1 MTRKLELVLQLEVVL
16 LPSLMESLPAEV
28 ILHIVTFLEVLDI
41 VRLTQVSKRFYLICR
56 DNESWRNTSFET
68 SPWESDRRSRQT
80 LARAAVPVP
89 DPRVLE
95 IQRRAAALASS
106 NSAPKT
112 ATNGAK
118 ETVENPRSPDSSAES
133 ERIRALA
140 NWDPSYPNE
149 KVDWYGEYI
158 ARHGPIS
165 TSWLQQPTIREGST
179 DETHE
184 IRGMALHHDSNGS
197 RVVAPLDDGSVCLWE
212 LGHGISSDNSNN
224 QRKGAI
230 IGRSKAGLL
239 SFSDG
244 SNSDELYYLYPQ
256 KKIANVGVAEC
267 LSVDSVRNKAYFT
280 VHKGLHE
287 VDLNTLQ
294 ISHYEKYPFMISA
307 LSEATFPTPLTVGS
321 THSLH
326 LHDPRRS
333 MNACWSDASCTD
345 RVDNVAKFPAS
356 SRPKNDFYGL
366 LSGDEFAS
374 PFAPLFHPG
383 PLAIHNVSSAGTS
396 DASSGEIYVAG
407 RFPSLLI
414 YDRRSFP
421 KLRNTIHSGARL
433 CSLTSVPYPFRSLDD
448 RDLTPQ
454 AVHQAKSKPGKTLI
468 ACGEYNGKGLLE
480 MYGLSPEDNSSLA
493 VPGSAQSLTY
503 KNRVS
508 ASESKLLSVAAHGTR
523 LVVSDGDGSIR
534 WMERDGSTLVRRW
547 NINQYEGSEK
557 IGIFRSSSTEAH
569 GDVARKL
576 IPVNLGRTDA
586 QADSDELLIWT
597 GERVGVLAFK
607 NRPQFGLEDWEER
620 VETAEEK
627 IKRREERIYSET
639 MRRALEKQANEVR
652 FVRGLGAGVRGF

>member
-1 MTRKLELVLQLEVVL
+1 M
-16 LPSLMESLPAEV
+16 
-28 ILHIVTFLEVLDI
+28 
-41 VRLTQVSKRFYLICR
+41 
-56 DNESWRNTSFET
+56 
-68 SPWESDRRSRQT
+68 
-80 LARAAVPVP
+80 ARAPIPIP

-106 NSAPKT
+106 NSTQKT
-112 ATNGAK
+112 ATGGAK
-118 ETVENPRSPDSSAES
+118 EKGVKSTSPDPSTES
-133 ERIRALA
+133 QRLRALA

-184 IRGMALHHDSNGS
+184 IRGMALHHSSNGS

-212 LGHGISSDNSNN
+212 LGHGINSESSDN

-239 SFSDG
+239 SFSAG
-244 SNSDELYYLYPQ
+244 SDSDELYDLHP
-256 KKIANVGVAEC
+256 KTKTANTGVVEC
-267 LSVDSVRNKAYFT
+267 LSVDSVRNKAYFA

-294 ISHYEKYPFMISA
+294 ISHYEKYPFLITA
-307 LSEATFPTPLTVGS
+307 FSEVTFPTPLTVGS

-333 MNACWSDASCTD
+333 MNACWSDSSCTD
-345 RVDNVAKFPAS
+345 RVDNVANFPAS
-356 SRPKNDFYGL
+356 SRPKNDFYRL
-366 LSGDEFAS
+366 LSGDGFAS
-374 PFAPLFHPG
+374 SFAPLFHPG
-383 PLAIHNVSSAGTS
+383 PLAIHHVSSAGTS

-433 CSLTSVPYPFRSLDD
+433 CSLTSVPYPFRSLDN

-454 AVHQAKSKPGKTLI
+454 AVYQTKSKPGKTLV
-468 ACGEYNGKGLLE
+468 ACGEYNGKGSLE
-480 MYGLSPEDNSSLA
+480 IYGVSPEDNSSLA
-493 VPGSAQSLTY
+493 VPGSAQSLSY

-508 ASESKLLSVAAHGTR
+508 ASRSKLLSVATHGTR

-557 IGIFRSSSTEAH
+557 IVIFRSSSAEPH

-576 IPVNLGRTDA
+576 VPVNLGGTDA
-586 QADSDELLIWT
+586 QADGDELLIWT
-597 GERVGVLAFK
+597 GERIGVLAFK

-627 IKRREERIYSET
+627 IKRREERIYGET

-652 FVRGLGAGVRGF
+652 FVRGLGAGVRSL

>member
-1 MTRKLELVLQLEVVL
+1 M
-16 LPSLMESLPAEV
+16 
-28 ILHIVTFLEVLDI
+28 
-41 VRLTQVSKRFYLICR
+41 SKRFYPICR
-56 DNESWRNTSFET
+56 DNELWRNISFEA

-80 LARAAVPVP
+80 LARAPIPVP

-95 IQRRAAALASS
+95 IKRRAAALASS
-106 NSAPKT
+106 SRSQNNAKTGANSRGERST
-112 ATNGAK
+112 
-118 ETVENPRSPDSSAES
+118 SPDPSIEAQ
-133 ERIRALA
+133 RLRALA

-165 TSWLQQPTIREGST
+165 TSWLQQPTVREGST

-212 LGHGISSDNSNN
+212 LGRELNSGRNFD

-244 SNSDELYYLYPQ
+244 SDTDELHCSHPQ
-256 KKIANVGVAEC
+256 IKRANVGVVAC
-267 LSVDSVRNKAYFT
+267 LSVDSVRNKAYFA

-294 ISHYEKYPFMISA
+294 TSHYERYPSMISA

-333 MNACWSDASCTD
+333 RNACWSDPSCTD

-356 SRPKNDFYGL
+356 GRPKNDFYRL
-366 LSGDEFAS
+366 LSGDEPTS
-374 PFAPLFHPG
+374 PFAPLFHPV
-383 PLAIHNVSSAGTS
+383 PLAIHHVSPSGIS
-396 DASSGEIYVAG
+396 DANSGEIYVAG

-433 CSLTSVPYPFRSLDD
+433 CSLTSVPYPFRSLDE
-448 RDLTPQ
+448 RDLPPH
-454 AVHQAKSKPGKTLI
+454 ALHQANSRPGQSLI
-468 ACGEYNGKGLLE
+468 ACGEYNGKGSLE
-480 MYGLSPEDNSSLA
+480 IYGLLPEDSSTLA
-493 VPGSAQSLTY
+493 VPGGAKSLSY

-508 ASESKLLSVAAHGTR
+508 ASRSKLLSVATHGTR
-523 LVVSDGDGSIR
+523 LVVSDGDGSLR

-547 NINQYEGSEK
+547 NINQHEGSEK
-557 IGIFRSSSTEAH
+557 IGIFRSSSAEAH

-576 IPVNLGRTDA
+576 VPVNPGGTYA
-586 QADSDELLIWT
+586 QADSNELLIWT
-597 GERVGVLAFK
+597 GERVGVIAFK
-607 NRPQFGLEDWEER
+607 NRPQFSVEDWEQR

-627 IKRREERIYSET
+627 IKRREERIYGET

-652 FVRGLGAGVRGF
+652 FVRGLGAGVRGL

>member
-1 MTRKLELVLQLEVVL
+1 MGATRNNK
-16 LPSLMESLPAEV
+16 
-28 ILHIVTFLEVLDI
+28 
-41 VRLTQVSKRFYLICR
+41 
-56 DNESWRNTSFET
+56 
-68 SPWESDRRSRQT
+68 
-80 LARAAVPVP
+80 
-89 DPRVLE
+89 
-95 IQRRAAALASS
+95 
-106 NSAPKT
+106 NSASEGLNT
-112 ATNGAK
+112 
-118 ETVENPRSPDSSAES
+118 ES
-133 ERIRALA
+133 QRHRALA
-140 NWDPSYPNE
+140 NWDPSYPKE

-165 TSWLQQPTIREGST
+165 TSWLQQPTIQEGST

-184 IRGMALHHDSNGS
+184 IRGVALHHDSNGS

-212 LGHGISSDNSNN
+212 LGHGTKSDRSDI

-239 SFSDG
+239 SLSDG
-244 SNSDELYYLYPQ
+244 ADSNELYSHP
-256 KKIANVGVAEC
+256 IRTTAPTGVVEC
-267 LSVDSVRNKAYFT
+267 LSVDSVRNKAYFA
-280 VHKGLHE
+280 VHKGLYE

-294 ISHYEKYPFMISA
+294 ISHYEKYPFLISA

-333 MNACWSDASCTD
+333 MNACWSDSSCTD
-345 RVDNVAKFPAS
+345 RVDNVANFPAS
-356 SRPKNDFYGL
+356 SRPKNDFYRL
-366 LSGDEFAS
+366 LTGDEFAS
-374 PFAPLFHPG
+374 AFAPLFHPG
-383 PLAIHNVSSAGTS
+383 PLAIHHVSSSGTL

-448 RDLTPQ
+448 RDLTLQ
-454 AVHQAKSKPGKTLI
+454 EVHQAKSKSGKTLI
-468 ACGEYNGKGLLE
+468 ACGEYNGKGSLE
-480 MYGLSPEDNSSLA
+480 IYGLSPESNSTLG
-493 VPGSAQSLTY
+493 VPGSTQNLSY

-508 ASESKLLSVAAHGTR
+508 ASRSKLLSVATHGTR
-523 LVVSDGDGSIR
+523 LVVSDGDGSLR

-547 NINQYEGSEK
+547 NINQYEGATK
-557 IGIFRSSSTEAH
+557 AGIFLSSSAEAH

-576 IPVNLGRTDA
+576 MPVTIGGDDS

-597 GERVGVLAFK
+597 GERVGVVAFK
-607 NRPQFGLEDWEER
+607 NRPQFGEDDWEQR

-627 IKRREERIYSET
+627 IKRREERIYGET

-652 FVRGLGAGVRGF
+652 FVRGLGARVKGF

>member
-1 MTRKLELVLQLEVVL
+1 
-16 LPSLMESLPAEV
+16 MESLPAEV
-28 ILHIVTFLEVLDI
+28 ILHIVAFLELHDI
-41 VRLTQVSKRFYLICR
+41 VRLTQVSKRFYHICR
-56 DNESWRNTSFET
+56 DNELWRNISFES

-80 LARAAVPVP
+80 LARAPMPVP

-106 NSAPKT
+106 NSTQKT
-112 ATNGAK
+112 TTKGAK
-118 ETVENPRSPDSSAES
+118 GKGRRSTSPDPSIDSQ
-133 ERIRALA
+133 RLRALA

-165 TSWLQQPTIREGST
+165 TSWLQQPTIREANM

-184 IRGMALHHDSNGS
+184 IRGVGLHHDSNGS

-212 LGHGISSDNSNN
+212 LGHEMNSGRSSD

-230 IGRSKAGLL
+230 VGRSKAGLL
-239 SFSDG
+239 SSTDG
-244 SNSDELYYLYPQ
+244 SDNDELYHPHP
-256 KKIANVGVAEC
+256 KKKMPNAGVVEC
-267 LSVDSVRNKAYFT
+267 LSVDSVRNKAYFA
-280 VHKGLHE
+280 VYKGLHE

-333 MNACWSDASCTD
+333 MNACWSDSSCTD
-345 RVDNVAKFPAS
+345 RVDNVANFPAS
-356 SRPKNDFYGL
+356 GRPKNDFYRL
-366 LSGDEFAS
+366 ISGDEFSS
-374 PFAPLFHPG
+374 PFAQLFHPG
-383 PLAIHNVSSAGTS
+383 PQAIHHVSSSGTS

-433 CSLTSVPYPFRSLDD
+433 CSLISVPYPFRSLDD

-454 AVHQAKSKPGKTLI
+454 AVYHAKSKPGKTLI
-468 ACGEYNGKGLLE
+468 ACGEYNGKGSLE
-480 MYGLSPEDNSSLA
+480 IYGLSPEDNSSLA
-493 VPGSAQSLTY
+493 VPGGAQSLSY

-508 ASESKLLSVAAHGTR
+508 ASRSKLLSVTTHGTR

-547 NINQYEGSEK
+547 NINQYGGSEK
-557 IGIFRSSSTEAH
+557 TGIFRSSFADAH

-576 IPVNLGRTDA
+576 VPVNLGGTEV
-586 QADSDELLIWT
+586 QADSDELLVWT

-607 NRPQFGLEDWEER
+607 HRPQFGLEDWEQR

-627 IKRREERIYSET
+627 IKRREERIYGET

-652 FVRGLGAGVRGF
+652 FVRGLGAGVRGI

>member
-1 MTRKLELVLQLEVVL
+1 
-16 LPSLMESLPAEV
+16 MESLPAEV
-28 ILHIVTFLEVLDI
+28 ILHIISFLEVRDI
-41 VRLTQVSKRFYLICR
+41 VRLTQVSKRFYSICR
-56 DNESWRNTSFET
+56 DNELWRNISFQA
-68 SPWESDRRSRQT
+68 SPWESDRRSRT
-80 LARAAVPVP
+80 LVRAPTPVP

-95 IQRRAAALASS
+95 IQRRAATLASS
-106 NSAPKT
+106 KSTQQT
-112 ATNGAK
+112 AANRANGRVEK
-118 ETVENPRSPDSSAES
+118 EASSDSSTET
-133 ERIRALA
+133 RRLRALA

-165 TSWLQQPTIREGST
+165 TSWLQQPTRQEGST
-179 DETHE
+179 CETYE

-197 RVVAPLDDGSVCLWE
+197 RVVAPLDDGSVCLWK
-212 LGHGISSDNSNN
+212 LGYEINSNGSDN
-224 QRKGAI
+224 QRKGTI
-230 IGRSKAGLL
+230 IGRSKVGLL
-239 SFSDG
+239 SFNDGSDG
-244 SNSDELYYLYPQ
+244 AELYSSYS
-256 KKIANVGVAEC
+256 KKKMASTAVVEC
-267 LSVDSVRNKAYFT
+267 LSVDSVRNKAYFA

-287 VDLNTLQ
+287 VDLSTLQ

-307 LSEATFPTPLTVGS
+307 LSEVTFPTPLTVGT

-333 MNACWSDASCTD
+333 MNFCWSDTSCTD
-345 RVDNVAKFPAS
+345 RVDNVANFPAS
-356 SRPKNDFYGL
+356 SRPKNDFYRL

-374 PFAPLFHPG
+374 PFAQLFHPG
-383 PLAIHNVSSAGTS
+383 PLAIHHVPSSGTS
-396 DASSGEIYVAG
+396 NGSSGEIFVAG

-448 RDLTPQ
+448 REMSPQ
-454 AVHQAKSKPGKTLI
+454 AVQQAKSKPGKTLI
-468 ACGEYNGKGLLE
+468 ACGEYNGKGSLE
-480 MYGLSPEDNSSLA
+480 IYGLSAEENPSLA
-493 VPGSAQSLTY
+493 VAGSTQSLSY

-508 ASESKLLSVAAHGTR
+508 ASRSKLLSVATHGTR

-557 IGIFRSSSTEAH
+557 VGIFRSLSTEAH

-576 IPVNLGRTDA
+576 VPVNLGEADA
-586 QADSDELLIWT
+586 QANLDELLVWT
-597 GERVGVLAFK
+597 GERIGVLAFK
-607 NRPQFGLEDWEER
+607 NRPQFGSEDWEQR
-620 VETAEEK
+620 AETAEEK

-652 FVRGLGAGVRGF
+652 FVRGLGARVNDF

>member
-1 MTRKLELVLQLEVVL
+1 M
-16 LPSLMESLPAEV
+16 
-28 ILHIVTFLEVLDI
+28 
-41 VRLTQVSKRFYLICR
+41 
-56 DNESWRNTSFET
+56 
-68 SPWESDRRSRQT
+68 
-80 LARAAVPVP
+80 ARGPIPIP

-95 IQRRAAALASS
+95 IKRRAAALASS
-106 NSAPKT
+106 ASTQN
-112 ATNGAK
+112 ATRDGAK
-118 ETVENPRSPDSSAES
+118 GAGEPSSSSELSIES
-133 ERIRALA
+133 QRIRALA

-165 TSWLQQPTIREGST
+165 TSWLQQPTIRDGNT

-212 LGHGISSDNSNN
+212 LGHGIHSERTGD

-230 IGRSKAGLL
+230 IGRSKRGLL

-244 SNSDELYYLYPQ
+244 GDNGGFYYSHH
-256 KKIANVGVAEC
+256 KGKTASAGVVEC
-267 LSVDSVRNKAYFT
+267 LSVDSIRNKAYFA

-294 ISHYEKYPFMISA
+294 ISHYERYPFMISA
-307 LSEATFPTPLTVGS
+307 LSEAAFPTPLTVGS

-333 MNACWSDASCTD
+333 TNACWSDSSCTD
-345 RVDNVAKFPAS
+345 RVDNVANFPAS
-356 SRPKNDFYGL
+356 GRPKNDFYRL
-366 LSGDEFAS
+366 LSGDQPSS

-383 PLAIHNVSSAGTS
+383 PLAIHHVSTSGTL

-433 CSLTSVPYPFRSLDD
+433 CSLTSVPYPFRSLED

-454 AVHQAKSKPGKTLI
+454 AVYEAKSKPGQTLI
-468 ACGEYNGKGLLE
+468 ACGEYNGKGSLE
-480 MYGLSPEDNSSLA
+480 IYGISPEDSSSLA
-493 VPGSAQSLTY
+493 APGNARNLSY

-508 ASESKLLSVAAHGTR
+508 ASRSKLLSVATHGTR
-523 LVVSDGDGSIR
+523 LVVSDGDGLIR

-547 NINQYEGSEK
+547 NINQYEGSERV
-557 IGIFRSSSTEAH
+557 GIFRSSSAEAH

-576 IPVNLGRTDA
+576 LPVNSGVVDA
-586 QADSDELLIWT
+586 QAKSDELLVWT
-597 GERVGVLAFK
+597 GERVGIVAFK
-607 NRPQFGLEDWEER
+607 NRPQFGLEDWEQR

-627 IKRREERIYSET
+627 IKRREERIYGET
-639 MRRALEKQANEVR
+639 MRRALEKQADEVR
-652 FVRGLGAGVRGF
+652 FVRGLGAGVRGL